1 MLEMKLSVRGV
12 DSMKPASRLPFN
24 PSQTLILAGFGAL
37 LWFGAAVLLRT
48 LGPMGVFEGSSRA
61 LLYALIIPGTWPFI
75 LVAEKLARL
84 GRDQIALGVAVVTAA
99 AALLDG
105 IALAWFPSL
114 YGADP
119 SLVAASGAAILWG
132 AGVGPVLG
140 FFRNRTT

>member
-37 LWFGAAVLLRT
+37 LWF
-48 LGPMGVFEGSSRA
+48 EGSLRA

-119 SLVAASGAAILWG
+119 SLVTASGAAILWG
-132 AGVGPVLG
+132 VGVGLVLG
-140 FFRNRTT
+140 FFRNQTT